1 MHVVHTSEG
10 WWGKITVAAHCR
22 FLGQAEQKNGQQGQV
37 SADIEHSLDK
47 LNTRLEKTKMGM
59 QMFNSTKFETKI
71 IIMIIII
78 IIIIITSFATKPS
91 HNNSI
96 SKNSE
101 IRI

>member
-10 WWGKITVAAHCR
+10 ERGKITVAAYCR
-22 FLGQAEQKNGQQGQV
+22 FLGQDKQKNGQHREV

-47 LNTRLEKTKMGM
+47 LKTNLEKTKIII
-59 QMFNSTKFETKI
+59 QMFISTKFESTKTIKI
-71 IIMIIII
+71 IK
-78 IIIIITSFATKPS
+78 SSLDNKLS

-96 SKNSE
+96 CKNWE